1 MGQCYGKTNSTNI
14 NDETTI
20 TIVASSTDHNQQTPL
35 PSSTPRNGVRSLKY
49 SASSSST
56 HPSPWPSPYP
66 QGVAASPLQGVSPSP
81 ARSSTPRRFFRR
93 PFPPPSPARH
103 IAASLVKRLGGR
115 GKPREGPIPEHGGVE
130 AEQQQEQSLDKSF
143 GYSKNFGAKYEL
155 GKEIGRGH
163 FGHTCSARVKKGE
176 LKDEAVAVKIISK
189 AKMTTTISIEDVRR
203 EVKIL
208 KALSGHRHLVK
219 FYDAFEDAN
228 NVYIVMELCEGGE
241 LLDRILARGGRYTEE
256 DAKAIIVQILCV
268 VAFCHLQG
276 VVHRDL
282 KPENFLF
289 TSGSEDADMKLIDFG
304 LSDFFRPDER
314 LNDIVGSAYYV
325 APEVLHR
332 SYSLEAD
339 IWSIG
344 VITYILLC
352 GSRPFWARTESGIF
366 RAVLRSDPNFEDVP
380 WPSVTPEAKDFVKRL
395 LNKDYRKRM
404 TAVQALSKLVIPL
417 LLCENIP
424 MTLTKQWIRMDGFA
438 SLSQGYGILF
448 YDKKVSMENWLWM
461 SCTHPWLRDDS
472 RPIHVDILIYKLVK
486 AYLHATPF
494 KRAALK
500 ALSKALTEDELV
512 YLRAQFNLL
521 GPNGDG
527 SVSLDNFRMALVH
540 NATDAMRES
549 RVPEILNAVDGYP
562 FSNVPLFQMESL
574 AYRKMYFE
582 EFCAAAISTYQL
594 EALEGWEQ
602 IASTA
607 FEHFEQE
614 GNRVISV
621 EELARE
627 LSVGPSAYT
636 IIKDWIRSSD
646 GKLNVLGYTKFLH
659 GVTLRSSNTRHH

>member
-14 NDETTI
+14 NDATTV

-103 IAASLVKRLGGR
+103 IGASLVKRLGGR
-115 GKPREGPIPEHGGVE
+115 GKPKEGPIPEHGGVE

-228 NVYIVMELCEGGE
+228 NVYIVMELCEGGQ

-404 TAVQALSKLVIPL
+404 TAVQAL
-417 LLCENIP
+417 
-424 MTLTKQWIRMDGFA
+424 
-438 SLSQGYGILF
+438 
-448 YDKKVSMENWLWM
+448 
-461 SCTHPWLRDDS
+461 THPWLRDDS
-472 RPIHVDILIYKLVK
+472 RTIHVDILIYKLVK

-549 RVPEILNAVDGYP
+549 RVPEILNAMD
-562 FSNVPLFQMESL
+562 SL

-627 LSVGPSAYT
+627 LNVGPSAYT

-646 GKLNVLGYTKFLH
+646 GKLSVLGYTKFLH

>member
-1 MGQCYGKTNSTNI
+1 MGQCYGKTSPANENDASTV
-14 NDETTI
+14 
-20 TIVASSTDHNQQTPL
+20 TIVASSSDNNQSTPL
-35 PSSTPRNGVRSLKY
+35 PSSTSRNGVRSVKNTP
-49 SASSSST
+49 ARSSST
-56 HPSPWPSPYP
+56 HPSPWPSQYP
-66 QGVAASPLQGVSPSP
+66 HGVASSPLPVGVSPSP
-81 ARSSTPRRFFRR
+81 ARASTPRRFFRR
-93 PFPPPSPARH
+93 PFPPPSPAKH
-103 IAASLVKRLGGR
+103 IAASLVKRLGGG
-115 GKPREGPIPEHGGVE
+115 GKPKEGPIPEHAGVE
-130 AEQQQEQSLDKSF
+130 ADQQQQQQQSLDKSF

-163 FGHTCSARVKKGE
+163 FGHTCSATVKKGA
-176 LKDEAVAVKIISK
+176 LKDQTVAVKIISK
-189 AKMTTTISIEDVRR
+189 AKMTTAISIEDVRR

-208 KALSGHRHLVK
+208 RGLSGHRHLVK
-219 FYDAFEDAN
+219 FYDACEDAN

-289 TSGSEDADMKLIDFG
+289 TSSSEDTDMKLIDFG
-304 LSDFFRPDER
+304 LSDFIRPDER

-366 RAVLRSDPNFEDVP
+366 RAVLRSDPNFEDLP

-404 TAVQALSKLVIPL
+404 TAVQAL
-417 LLCENIP
+417 
-424 MTLTKQWIRMDGFA
+424 
-438 SLSQGYGILF
+438 
-448 YDKKVSMENWLWM
+448 
-461 SCTHPWLRDDS
+461 THPWLRDDS
-472 RPIHVDILIYKLVK
+472 RPINLDILIYKLVK

-494 KRAALK
+494 KHAALK

-512 YLRAQFNLL
+512 YLRAQFSLL
-521 GPNGDG
+521 EPNGDG
-527 SVSLDNFRMALVH
+527 SVSLDNFRMALER

-549 RVPEILNAVDGYP
+549 RAPEILNA
-562 FSNVPLFQMESL
+562 MESL

-602 IASTA
+602 VASTA

-627 LSVGPSAYT
+627 LNVGPSAHT
-636 IIKDWIRSSD
+636 FIKDWIRNSD
-646 GKLNVLGYTKFLH
+646 GKLSLLGYTKFLH
-659 GVTLRSSNTRHH
+659 GVTLRSSNTRPH

>member
-1 MGQCYGKTNSTNI
+1 MGQCYGKTTSTNI

-404 TAVQALSKLVIPL
+404 TAVQAL
-417 LLCENIP
+417 
-424 MTLTKQWIRMDGFA
+424 
-438 SLSQGYGILF
+438 
-448 YDKKVSMENWLWM
+448 
-461 SCTHPWLRDDS
+461 THPWLRDDS

-549 RVPEILNAVDGYP
+549 RVPEILNA
-562 FSNVPLFQMESL
+562 MESL

-614 GNRVISV
+614 DYVIFFTGASIDQDLKEICNALGMAV
-621 EELARE
+621 N
-627 LSVGPSAYT
+627 PS
-636 IIKDWIRSSD
+636 K
-646 GKLNVLGYTKFLH
+646 V
-659 GVTLRSSNTRHH
+659 

>member
-1 MGQCYGKTNSTNI
+1 MGQCYGKTNPTNE
-14 NDETTI
+14 NDTTTTI
-20 TIVASSTDHNQQTPL
+20 VTTADPNQTPL
-35 PSSTPRNGVRSLKY
+35 RPSTPRNGVPSVKNTPARSFN
-49 SASSSST
+49 

-66 QGVAASPLQGVSPSP
+66 HGVSASPLPGGVSPSP
-81 ARSSTPRRFFRR
+81 ARASTPRRFFRR
-93 PFPPPSPARH
+93 PFPPPSPAKH
-103 IAASLVKRLGGR
+103 IAASLAKRLGG
-115 GKPREGPIPEHGGVE
+115 GAKPKEGPIPEHGG
-130 AEQQQEQSLDKSF
+130 AEPDQQQQQSLDKSF

-155 GKEIGRGH
+155 GKEVGRGH

-176 LKDEAVAVKIISK
+176 LKDQPVAVKIISK
-189 AKMTTTISIEDVRR
+189 AKMTTAISIEDVRR

-208 KALSGHRHLVK
+208 KALSGHKHLVK
-219 FYDAFEDAN
+219 FYDACEDAN

-256 DAKAIIVQILCV
+256 DAKAIVVQILSV
-268 VAFCHLQG
+268 VSFCHLQG

-289 TSGSEDADMKLIDFG
+289 TSGGEDADMRLIDFG
-304 LSDFFRPDER
+304 LSDFIRPDER

-344 VITYILLC
+344 VISYILLC

-366 RAVLRSDPNFEDVP
+366 RSVLRSDPNFDDLP
-380 WPSVTPEAKDFVKRL
+380 WPSVTPEGKDFVKRL

-404 TAVQALSKLVIPL
+404 TAVQAL
-417 LLCENIP
+417 
-424 MTLTKQWIRMDGFA
+424 
-438 SLSQGYGILF
+438 
-448 YDKKVSMENWLWM
+448 
-461 SCTHPWLRDDS
+461 THPWLRDDS
-472 RPIHVDILIYKLVK
+472 RSIPLDVLIYKLVK
-486 AYLHATPF
+486 IYLHATPF

-512 YLRAQFNLL
+512 YLRAQFRLL
-521 GPNGDG
+521 EPNRDG
-527 SVSLDNFRMALVH
+527 SVSLDNFKMALVRH
-540 NATDAMRES
+540 ATDAMRES
-549 RVPEILNAVDGYP
+549 RVPEILNA
-562 FSNVPLFQMESL
+562 MEAL

-607 FEHFEQE
+607 FEHFERE

-627 LSVGPSAYT
+627 LNVGPSAYSF
-636 IIKDWIRSSD
+636 IKDWIRNSD
-646 GKLNVLGYTKFLH
+646 GKLSLLGYTKFLH
-659 GVTLRSSNTRHH
+659 GVTLRSSNTRHQ

>member
-1 MGQCYGKTNSTNI
+1 MGQCYGKTSPANENDASTV
-14 NDETTI
+14 
-20 TIVASSTDHNQQTPL
+20 TIVASSSDNNQSTPL
-35 PSSTPRNGVRSLKY
+35 PSSTSRNGVRSVKNTP
-49 SASSSST
+49 ARSSST
-56 HPSPWPSPYP
+56 HPSPWPSQYP
-66 QGVAASPLQGVSPSP
+66 HGVAASPLPVGVSPSP
-81 ARSSTPRRFFRR
+81 VRASTPRRFFRR
-93 PFPPPSPARH
+93 PFPPPSPAKH
-103 IAASLVKRLGGR
+103 IAASLVKRLGGG
-115 GKPREGPIPEHGGVE
+115 GKPKEGPIPEHAGVE
-130 AEQQQEQSLDKSF
+130 ADQQQQQQQSLDKSF

-163 FGHTCSARVKKGE
+163 FGHTCSATVKKGE
-176 LKDEAVAVKIISK
+176 LKDQTVAVKIISK
-189 AKMTTTISIEDVRR
+189 AKMTTAISIEDVRR

-208 KALSGHRHLVK
+208 RGLSGHRHLVK
-219 FYDAFEDAN
+219 FYDACEDAN

-289 TSGSEDADMKLIDFG
+289 TSSSEDTDMKLIDFG
-304 LSDFFRPDER
+304 LSDFIRPDER

-366 RAVLRSDPNFEDVP
+366 RAVLRSDPNFEDLP

-404 TAVQALSKLVIPL
+404 TAVQAL
-417 LLCENIP
+417 
-424 MTLTKQWIRMDGFA
+424 
-438 SLSQGYGILF
+438 
-448 YDKKVSMENWLWM
+448 
-461 SCTHPWLRDDS
+461 THPWLRDDS
-472 RPIHVDILIYKLVK
+472 RPINLDILIYKLVK

-494 KRAALK
+494 KHAALK

-512 YLRAQFNLL
+512 YLRAQFSLL
-521 GPNGDG
+521 EPNGDG
-527 SVSLDNFRMALVH
+527 SVSLDNFRMALER

-549 RVPEILNAVDGYP
+549 RAPEILNA
-562 FSNVPLFQMESL
+562 MESL

-627 LSVGPSAYT
+627 LNVGPSAHT
-636 IIKDWIRSSD
+636 FIKDWIRNSD
-646 GKLNVLGYTKFLH
+646 GKLSLLGYTKFLH
-659 GVTLRSSNTRHH
+659 GVTLRSSNTRPH

>member
-189 AKMTTTISIEDVRR
+189 AK
-203 EVKIL
+203 
-208 KALSGHRHLVK
+208 
-219 FYDAFEDAN
+219 
-228 NVYIVMELCEGGE
+228 GGE

-404 TAVQALSKLVIPL
+404 TAVQAL
-417 LLCENIP
+417 
-424 MTLTKQWIRMDGFA
+424 
-438 SLSQGYGILF
+438 
-448 YDKKVSMENWLWM
+448 
-461 SCTHPWLRDDS
+461 THPWLRDDS

-549 RVPEILNAVDGYP
+549 RVPEILNA
-562 FSNVPLFQMESL
+562 MESL

-627 LSVGPSAYT
+627 LNVGPSAYT

>member
-1 MGQCYGKTNSTNI
+1 MGQCYGKTSPANENDASTV
-14 NDETTI
+14 
-20 TIVASSTDHNQQTPL
+20 TIVASSSDNNQSTPL
-35 PSSTPRNGVRSLKY
+35 PSSTSRNGVRSVKNTP
-49 SASSSST
+49 ARSSST
-56 HPSPWPSPYP
+56 HPSPWPSQYP
-66 QGVAASPLQGVSPSP
+66 HGVAASPLPVGVSPSP
-81 ARSSTPRRFFRR
+81 VRASTPRRFFRR
-93 PFPPPSPARH
+93 PFPPPSPAKH
-103 IAASLVKRLGGR
+103 IAASLVKRLGGG
-115 GKPREGPIPEHGGVE
+115 GKPKEGPIPEHAGVE
-130 AEQQQEQSLDKSF
+130 ADQQQQQQQSLDKSF

-163 FGHTCSARVKKGE
+163 FGHTCSATVKKGE
-176 LKDEAVAVKIISK
+176 LKDQTVAVKIISK
-189 AKMTTTISIEDVRR
+189 AKMTTAISIEDVRR

-208 KALSGHRHLVK
+208 RGLSGHRHLVK
-219 FYDAFEDAN
+219 FYDACEDAN

-289 TSGSEDADMKLIDFG
+289 TSSSEDTDMKLIDFG
-304 LSDFFRPDER
+304 LSDFIRPDER

-366 RAVLRSDPNFEDVP
+366 RAVLRSDPNFEDLP

-404 TAVQALSKLVIPL
+404 TAVQALSKFLMKTSVI
-417 LLCENIP
+417 
-424 MTLTKQWIRMDGFA
+424 A
-438 SLSQGYGILF
+438 A
-448 YDKKVSMENWLWM
+448 
-461 SCTHPWLRDDS
+461 HPWLRDDS
-472 RPIHVDILIYKLVK
+472 RPINLDILIYKLVK

-494 KRAALK
+494 KHAALK

-512 YLRAQFNLL
+512 YLRAQFSLL
-521 GPNGDG
+521 EPNGDG
-527 SVSLDNFRMALVH
+527 SVSLDNFRMALER

-549 RVPEILNAVDGYP
+549 RAPEILNA
-562 FSNVPLFQMESL
+562 MESL

-627 LSVGPSAYT
+627 LNVGPSAHT
-636 IIKDWIRSSD
+636 FIKDWIRNSD
-646 GKLNVLGYTKFLH
+646 GKLSLLGYTKFLH
-659 GVTLRSSNTRHH
+659 GVTLRSSNTRPH

>member
-1 MGQCYGKTNSTNI
+1 MGQCYGKTTSTNI

-404 TAVQALSKLVIPL
+404 TAVQAL
-417 LLCENIP
+417 
-424 MTLTKQWIRMDGFA
+424 
-438 SLSQGYGILF
+438 
-448 YDKKVSMENWLWM
+448 
-461 SCTHPWLRDDS
+461 THPWLRDDS

-549 RVPEILNAVDGYP
+549 RVPEILNA
-562 FSNVPLFQMESL
+562 MESL

-627 LSVGPSAYT
+627 LNVGPSAYT

>member
-1 MGQCYGKTNSTNI
+1 M
-14 NDETTI
+14 
-20 TIVASSTDHNQQTPL
+20 
-35 PSSTPRNGVRSLKY
+35 
-49 SASSSST
+49 
-56 HPSPWPSPYP
+56 
-66 QGVAASPLQGVSPSP
+66 
-81 ARSSTPRRFFRR
+81 
-93 PFPPPSPARH
+93 
-103 IAASLVKRLGGR
+103 
-115 GKPREGPIPEHGGVE
+115 EGPIPEDG
-130 AEQQQEQSLDKSF
+130 AENGSVQNNNNNNNNRGEMLDKNF
-143 GYSKNFGAKYEL
+143 GYNRNFGAKYEL

-163 FGHTCSARVKKGE
+163 FGHTCHAKGKKGD
-176 LKDEAVAVKIISK
+176 LRDQPVAVKIISK
-189 AKMTTTISIEDVRR
+189 AKMTTAISIEDVRR

-219 FYDAFEDAN
+219 FYDACEDAN

-241 LLDRILARGGRYTEE
+241 LLDRILSRGGRYTEE
-256 DAKAIIVQILCV
+256 DAKFIVVQILNV

-289 TSGSEDADMKLIDFG
+289 TSRSEDADMKLIDFG
-304 LSDFFRPDER
+304 LSDFIRTDER

-332 SYSLEAD
+332 SYSVEAD

-366 RAVLRSDPNFEDVP
+366 RTVLRADPNFDDMP
-380 WPSVTPEAKDFVKRL
+380 WPSVSPEAKDFVKRL

-404 TAVQALSKLVIPL
+404 TAAQAL
-417 LLCENIP
+417 
-424 MTLTKQWIRMDGFA
+424 
-438 SLSQGYGILF
+438 
-448 YDKKVSMENWLWM
+448 
-461 SCTHPWLRDDS
+461 THPWLRS
-472 RPIHVDILIYKLVK
+472 ESQPIPLDILVFKLVK
-486 AYLHATPF
+486 SYLHATPF

-500 ALSKALTEDELV
+500 ALSKGLTADELV
-512 YLRAQFNLL
+512 YLRGQFTLME
-521 GPNGDG
+521 PNKDG
-527 SVSLDNFRMALVH
+527 RVSLDNFKMALLQ
-540 NATDAMRES
+540 NGTDAMKES
-549 RVPEILNAVDGYP
+549 RVPDILNTMA
-562 FSNVPLFQMESL
+562 PLS
-574 AYRKMYFE
+574 YRKMEFE

-627 LSVGPSAYT
+627 LNVGPTAHS
-636 IIKDWIRSSD
+636 ILKDWIRSD
-646 GKLNVLGYTKFLH
+646 GKLSLLGYTKFLH
-659 GVTLRSSNTRHH
+659 GVTLRSSNTRHQ